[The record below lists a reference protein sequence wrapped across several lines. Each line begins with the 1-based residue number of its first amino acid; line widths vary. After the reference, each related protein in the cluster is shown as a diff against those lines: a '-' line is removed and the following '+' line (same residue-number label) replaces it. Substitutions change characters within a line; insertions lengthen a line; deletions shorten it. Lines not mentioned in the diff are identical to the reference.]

1 MEVRNLFTQFIFIY
15 IFLNT
20 DIQVLSSCY
29 NKLYKAF
36 KNRIIIV
43 FKIYSLVLSKMD
55 HHSPFI
61 IYKSSAFYNTTF
73 LIT

>member
-55 HHSPFI
+55 HHSSFIKAVPF
-61 IYKSSAFYNTTF
+61 TTLLF
-73 LIT
+73 